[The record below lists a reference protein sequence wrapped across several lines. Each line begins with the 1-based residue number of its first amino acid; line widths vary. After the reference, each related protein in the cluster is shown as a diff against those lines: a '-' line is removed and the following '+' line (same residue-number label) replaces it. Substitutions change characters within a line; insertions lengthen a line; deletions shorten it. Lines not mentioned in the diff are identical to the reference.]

1 MPSRRTVVSSAAAA
15 GVTSLA
21 GCLDDVR
28 RVGGLDAVGDTT
40 VESWS
45 PQAGTWPL
53 DRYDLAGT
61 AHDPHASPPDDP
73 RIAWAETVAPDPVST
88 LVVSDDSVAAAGSD
102 RVALVS
108 TDGAIRWQQSIGGE
122 AGAWYDGVL
131 YLAGTG
137 RVAALTAD
145 GSAAWG
151 APTSL
156 DGDGRG
162 YGVVPTADGVYA
174 GVHGRAVALDR
185 DSGALRWTR
194 SFPNGFGRNGVCVAD
209 GRVFHAG
216 TSGLAAYASRPVD
229 AATRHL
235 GPRVVWSTTSAVPSF
250 PSSPTVAGETLS
262 VTESGSDPGGRVY
275 AFSTADGSLQWR
287 TEPLGRYGEAPAIAG
302 DHGFV
307 GVARGGD
314 AEIGSVVALVL
325 DDGAVAWRHDFPA
338 ESWVG
343 DVVVGGDVVLAAART
358 STGSDG
364 QRGRVVAL
372 DPLAGET
379 RWTVDFDAP
388 VGSLA
393 AVDDRVYVG
402 GDGFVAALAPP

>member
-1 MPSRRTVVSSAAAA
+1 MPSRRTVLSSAAAA

-28 RVGGLDAVGDTT
+28 RVGSLDAISDTT

-45 PQAGTWPL
+45 PQTGTWPL
-53 DRYDLAGT
+53 DRYNPAGT
-61 AHDPHASPPDDP
+61 AHDPRASPPDDP
-73 RIAWAETVAPDPVST
+73 RIAWTETVSPDTVST

-102 RVALVS
+102 RTAMLS
-108 TDGAIRWQQSIGGE
+108 TDGTVRWKQSVGGE
-122 AGAWYDGVL
+122 AVGWYDGVL

-137 RVAALTAD
+137 RVAALTVD

-151 APTSL
+151 ASTSL

-162 YGVVPTADGVYA
+162 YGVVPTADGVYV
-174 GVHGRAVALDR
+174 GLHGRAVALAR
-185 DSGALRWTR
+185 DSGTLRWDR
-194 SFPNGFGRNGVCVAD
+194 SFPNGFGPNGVCVAD

-216 TSGLAAYASRPVD
+216 TTGVAAYAPRSVD

-235 GPRVVWSTTSAVPSF
+235 GPRVVWSTTDAVPSF
-250 PSSPTVAGETLS
+250 PSGPTVAGETLY

-275 AFSTADGSLQWR
+275 AFSTADGSRQWR
-287 TEPLGRYGEAPAIAG
+287 TEPLGRYGETPAVAG
-302 DHGFV
+302 DCGFV

-314 AEIGSVVALVL
+314 AEVGSVVAVAL
-325 DDGAVAWRHDFPA
+325 DDGSVAWRHDFPA

-358 STGSDG
+358 SAGSDG

-388 VGSLA
+388 AGSLA
-393 AVDDRVYVG
+393 AVRDRVYVG
-402 GDGFVAALAPP
+402 GDGFVAALTPP